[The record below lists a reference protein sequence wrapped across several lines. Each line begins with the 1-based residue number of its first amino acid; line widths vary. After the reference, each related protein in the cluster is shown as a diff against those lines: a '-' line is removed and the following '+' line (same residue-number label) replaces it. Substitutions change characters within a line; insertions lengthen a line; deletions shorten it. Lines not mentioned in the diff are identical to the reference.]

1 MSATTRP
8 SSAFCSRCRRK
19 SSVRLPRTSRTWSTR
34 ISCRSRGKRQAGVGA
49 CRGCGS
55 FLSLRT
61 ERCRSTAGLS
71 VCPQVPACGRRVV
84 AWRVRDAV
92 TVVSRLAACDESFG
106 SARRHVRPPR
116 LASRALA
123 EWLPFVGHLATT
135 RVPRFAP
142 GFGGVSARPLGAI
155 PAPTSL
161 PLRCG
166 PRPVAAPSRRQR
178 AHLWMRLVL
187 EVHRVVAQRPQ
198 RFAVLHPI
206 RTPACSRWMSSI
218 EQTRYPW
225 TCTPRRRASS

>member
-8 SSAFCSRCRRK
+8 NSAFCSRCRRK
-19 SSVRLPRTSRTWSTR
+19 SSVRLLRTSRTWSTR

-92 TVVSRLAACDESFG
+92 TVVSRPAACDESFG

-116 LASRALA
+116 LASRTLA

-135 RVPRFAP
+135 RVPGSRLASA
-142 GFGGVSARPLGAI
+142 VSRPARW
-155 PAPTSL
+155 
-161 PLRCG
+161 G
-166 PRPVAAPSRRQR
+166 PSRPRRLYLSVAARGRWPR
-178 AHLWMRLVL
+178 
-187 EVHRVVAQRPQ
+187 HRGGSGR
-198 RFAVLHPI
+198 I
-206 RTPACSRWMSSI
+206 CGCGSCSRY
-218 EQTRYPW
+218 T
-225 TCTPRRRASS
+225 A